1 MGVRPQRPSS
11 SRGLSANDG
20 GALGRL
26 TLLAGVQA
34 FALVVFMLGFFLTR
48 QEVPHHS
55 HCQVRARA
63 CVRSLIRSDSVCGM

>member
-1 MGVRPQRPSS
+1 MPKTTTTTTAG
-11 SRGLSANDG
+11 D

-48 QEVPHHS
+48 QEVPHYS
-55 HCQVRARA
+55 HCQVRGAA
-63 CVRSLIRSDSVCGM
+63 ATAGTASIDRSIASTD

>member
-1 MGVRPQRPSS
+1 MAPAPGGSQSHAAAGAGVR
-11 SRGLSANDG
+11 

-34 FALVVFMLGFFLTR
+34 FALMVFMLGFFLTR

-55 HCQVRARA
+55 HCQVRWDVAIHTCR
-63 CVRSLIRSDSVCGM
+63 CG

>member
-1 MGVRPQRPSS
+1 MAV
-11 SRGLSANDG
+11 SATTG
-20 GALGRL
+20 GHGQQHGALGRL

-55 HCQVRARA
+55 HCQVRPS
-63 CVRSLIRSDSVCGM
+63 VRVCFVVWG